1 MGQTSGYTL
10 NIGYKTRAVKK
21 LVARF
26 FADPCA
32 TLIVVSSGL
41 TLHPPGGLAR
51 QKRCAS
57 IVCFDRAV
65 QRVAVVARRSAQTTL
80 FRQSE
85 QLIR

>member
-41 TLHPPGGLAR
+41 TLRRLVVSRGKKDVRQLCVLAGQFNVWRWWRGEAHKPP
-51 QKRCAS
+51 
-57 IVCFDRAV
+57 CFANRNN
-65 QRVAVVARRSAQTTL
+65 
-80 FRQSE
+80 
-85 QLIR
+85 